1 MKPVV
6 LLSRSA
12 EDNARTAADLAA
24 ALLQG
29 HDLPSTILTLAT
41 RRRVLLVHEASDVS
55 ALAAAIAG
63 ADAVACTSRAALDA
77 ANELGLRERLA
88 AATLAVVGDATAD
101 HARRHGLE
109 PTLVAGR
116 PTAAGLAESLVQ
128 RWRDAGPRT
137 VVWLCGDR
145 ALPDLADALRAA
157 GHHVEQRAIYGSED
171 VALPATTPVVDV
183 TVFHAPSAA
192 DRIFAAY
199 PALLQRPAVAL
210 GETTAAALRRH
221 GVRVVHVAEEPT
233 TAALA
238 DAVAAAW
245 RESR

>member
-29 HDLPSTILTLAT
+29 HDLPATIATLAT
-41 RRRVLLVHEASDVS
+41 RRRVLPVHDASEVS

-77 ANELGLRERLA
+77 ADELGLRGALA
-88 AATLAVVGDATAD
+88 AASLMVVGKATAD
-101 HARRHGLE
+101 HARRYGLE

-116 PTAAGLAESLVQ
+116 PTAAGLAESLVH

-145 ALPDLADALRAA
+145 ALPDLADGLRAV
-157 GHHVEQRAIYGSED
+157 GHRVVQHEIYGSED
-171 VALPATTPVVDV
+171 VALPDTPPAVDV

-192 DRIFAAY
+192 ERIFTAY
-199 PALLQRPAVAL
+199 PALLQCPAVAL

-233 TAALA
+233 MAALA